1 MIELL
6 LALAAGFAL
15 WPLWGMILFGIICLV
30 HTVFLHNNR
39 WGAGTGVLLGG
50 AAILAYMTTGVNPF
64 SWVWANLWNI
74 LLFIPGWLAIGGV
87 WSLPRLYL
95 FGRDNVKR
103 LKKEGVTKRGRDTY
117 WYNNKARI
125 TGWIIWWPFSMVSV
139 VFGDLLSRIVVKIAT
154 RIWGLLSGIYAKIE
168 KHVYKDFEDDP
179 HGW

>member
-1 MIELL
+1 
-6 LALAAGFAL
+6 
-15 WPLWGMILFGIICLV
+15 
-30 HTVFLHNNR
+30 
-39 WGAGTGVLLGG
+39 
-50 AAILAYMTTGVNPF
+50 MTTGVNPF

-74 LLFIPGWLAIGGV
+74 LIFIPGWLAIGGV

-125 TGWIIWWPFSMVSV
+125 TGWIIWWPFSMISV

-154 RIWGLLSGIYAKIE
+154 RIWGLLSGIYARIE
-168 KHVYKDFEDDP
+168 EHVYKDF
-179 HGW
+179 G